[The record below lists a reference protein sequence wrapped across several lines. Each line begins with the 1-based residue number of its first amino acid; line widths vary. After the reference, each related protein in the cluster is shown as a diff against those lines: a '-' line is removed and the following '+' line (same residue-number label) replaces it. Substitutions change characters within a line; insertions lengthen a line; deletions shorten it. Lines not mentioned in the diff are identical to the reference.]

1 MQEEQPSNERQK
13 LDAVLRALDEGL
25 ILTDAE
31 GLITDMNPAA
41 ERLTAWRRGD
51 SLGQPYDQIL
61 RLVPL
66 NTEAAAPPLLALAA
80 AGGASSDWMLTTRD
94 HRRLMVRLR
103 TAAAQP
109 VADCIAIAFSDITEE
124 TLLLQDHSFRS
135 THDALTGLLNRDEY
149 VRRVRQA
156 CAAAPRRGCEHIV
169 AILDIDRLGL
179 ANDTFGHA
187 AGDKL
192 LRELAA
198 QLRGRLRGSDLLAR
212 VGGDEFGLLLL
223 DCKPGEGAAILDA
236 LLQTARN
243 YRFYWGG
250 QSLAITASIGA
261 TRIITPAQHEAR
273 VLSLV
278 DSACSA
284 AKEAGRDRVLIFDH
298 ERALA
303 DRSDELGIAS
313 HLSSALD
320 NERFVLC
327 CQDAVQIQ
335 EPGRVRYREL
345 LLRLRHD
352 HDELVL
358 PHRFIPA
365 AEHYFL
371 MNAIDRW
378 VVHTALRHVA
388 GVAEEDITYGI
399 NVSGQSISDPGFLH
413 FVIKGFE
420 SSAADPRQVCFE
432 IAENV
437 AVTGLSE
444 TAHFMKR
451 LGDLGCRFAIDHF
464 GAGMAA
470 FSYLKNLPVD
480 YIKIEGNLV
489 RAMLDSSMNRSLVE
503 AICKVGRE
511 IGVTTIAEH
520 VESLELM
527 EPLRVIGVDLA
538 QGMAIG
544 PIRLLTRR

>member
-1 MQEEQPSNERQK
+1 MQETVSSPDAQR
-13 LDAVLRALDEGL
+13 LHAVLRALEEGL
-25 ILTDAE
+25 ILASAQ
-31 GLITDMNPAA
+31 GLIEEMNPAA
-41 ERLTAWRRGD
+41 ERLTAWRRNDAIGK
-51 SLGQPYDQIL
+51 PYDQVL
-61 RLVPL
+61 RLS
-66 NTEAAAPPLLALAA
+66 AM
-80 AGGASSDWMLTTRD
+80 AGQGAQPTITDAQDLEPVRGEWMLTTRD
-94 HRRLMVRLR
+94 GRRLIVRLR
-103 TAAAQP
+103 TAVTPAPDAS
-109 VADCIAIAFSDITEE
+109 IAIAFSDITEE

-135 THDALTGLLNRDEY
+135 THDALTGLINRDEY

-156 CAAAPRRGCEHIV
+156 CATLPRRGCEHMV
-169 AILDIDRLGL
+169 AILDVDRLSL
-179 ANDTFGHA
+179 ANDMLGHT

-192 LRELAA
+192 LRELAV
-198 QLRGRLRGSDLLAR
+198 QLRGRLRAADVLAR

-223 DCKPGEGAAILDA
+223 DCRPGEGAAILEA

-250 QSLAITASIGA
+250 QSLTITASIGA
-261 TRIITPAQHEAR
+261 TRIVAPAQHEAR

-284 AKEAGRDRVLIFDH
+284 AKDAGRDRVMILEP
-298 ERALA
+298 ERALT
-303 DRSDELGIAS
+303 DRSDDLGIAG

-327 CQDAVQIQ
+327 SQDAVSIQ
-335 EPGRVRYREL
+335 EPGGIRYREL

-352 HDELVL
+352 QDELVL

-388 GVAEEDITYGI
+388 TCSSDGIIYGVNI
-399 NVSGQSISDPGFLH
+399 SGQSISDPGFLH
-413 FVIKGFE
+413 FVIRAFE
-420 SSAADPRQVCFE
+420 SSAADPKRVCFE
-432 IAENV
+432 ISENV
-437 AVTGLSE
+437 VITGLSE

-464 GAGMAA
+464 GAGMAS
-470 FSYLKNLPVD
+470 FSYLQNLPVN
-480 YIKIEGNLV
+480 YLKIEGSLV
-489 RAMLDSSMNRSLVE
+489 RAMLDSTMNRSLVE
-503 AICKVGRE
+503 AMCRVGHD
-511 IGVTTIAEH
+511 IGVVTIAEH
-520 VESLELM
+520 VETLELV
-527 EPLRVIGVDLA
+527 EPLRAIGVDLA

-544 PIRLLTRR
+544 PIQLLGQR